1 MNIRFRIDEHKRR
14 QHEEEELSHV
24 EGFSGHGSM
33 DGFRIHKIYEK
44 QHQAR
49 KNVLE
54 LLKWVRM
61 TINTVAF
68 CSNTQ
73 ND

>member
-1 MNIRFRIDEHKRR
+1 MFKHTKRLIAEIRFQLDELKWEAK
-14 QHEEEELSHV
+14 EEEELSHV

-54 LLKWVRM
+54 LLK
-61 TINTVAF
+61 
-68 CSNTQ
+68 
-73 ND
+73 